1 MIKKKIT
8 LVGGSGFIGH
18 NLALSLKKSG
28 HDVDIIDSLS
38 INNLYS
44 EEINKSENSFL
55 YNSILKNRLEILNQY
70 KIKLT
75 IQDVR
80 EKESLSK
87 IINNSKPDIIIHLAA
102 VSHANKSNKD
112 PHTTFDNSFRTL
124 ENTLDVVKKNNVHV
138 IYLSSS
144 MVYGNF
150 LSGKVNEETDCKPL
164 GIYGSLKLSGELLVK
179 AYNQV
184 FNLPYTIIRPSALY
198 GERCISRRVGQIFI
212 ENSLT
217 TKKIFISGTGEEKL
231 DFTYIDDFVNGV
243 KLCCENDQAKNQTF
257 NITFGE
263 AKSIS
268 TLANIVKKEFPDVD
282 IYYEKKDK
290 LMPERGTLDIS
301 KAKNL
306 LNYRPNYELNTG
318 FRKYISWYKEFWK
331 KISEKKK

>member
-1 MIKKKIT
+1 M
-8 LVGGSGFIGH
+8 
-18 NLALSLKKSG
+18 
-28 HDVDIIDSLS
+28 
-38 INNLYS
+38 
-44 EEINKSENSFL
+44 
-55 YNSILKNRLEILNQY
+55 
-70 KIKLT
+70 T

-124 ENTLDVVKKNNVHV
+124 ENTLDVVKNNVHV

-150 LSGKVNEETDCKPL
+150 LSGRVNEETDCKPL

-257 NITFGE
+257 NITFLRSQK
-263 AKSIS
+263 AFLLLLILLKRNFLMSIF
-268 TLANIVKKEFPDVD
+268 TTRKK
-282 IYYEKKDK
+282 
-290 LMPERGTLDIS
+290 T
-301 KAKNL
+301 N
-306 LNYRPNYELNTG
+306 
-318 FRKYISWYKEFWK
+318 
-331 KISEKKK
+331 